1 MEMYEISAIMK
12 YQYLAIKE
20 SWEQTRY
27 LCYIIAQ
34 CNSKKKLKPSDIIS
48 FQWEKEEKEADT
60 AISNQDI
67 KRLKKKAQEYLN
79 K

>member
-20 SWEQTRY
+20 SWEQARF
-27 LCYIIAQ
+27 LGYIIAQ
-34 CNSKKKLKPSDIIS
+34 CNSKKKLKPSDVIS
-48 FQWEKEEKEADT
+48 FYWEKEKEADT

-67 KRLKKKAQEYLN
+67 ERLKKKAQEYLN